1 MSHLYARLAQYLTA
15 VRECPQDMYLE
26 THGGGGP
33 SQAAS
38 QLLVS
43 QPLTHPAREHVFRAL
58 SHVPNLGPGAAH
70 VIVDS
75 FASLGPLMAA
85 YADTTRW
92 VV

>member
-1 MSHLYARLAQYLTA
+1 
-15 VRECPQDMYLE
+15 MYLE